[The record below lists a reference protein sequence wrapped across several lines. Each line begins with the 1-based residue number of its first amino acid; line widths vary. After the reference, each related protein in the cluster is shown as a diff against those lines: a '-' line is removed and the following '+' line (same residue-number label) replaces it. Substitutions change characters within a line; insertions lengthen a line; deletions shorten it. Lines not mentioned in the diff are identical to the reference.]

1 MYGAT
6 LRTAVEP
13 AAEAT
18 AKVSANAANDNEA
31 RTQLSKAATPVYVF
45 NFVLFPLEVT
55 DRATKRD
62 TEECHLAP
70 TQRECAR
77 GGNFSK
83 FESKPY
89 GPRQIVALRAWFI
102 PSYALWVVPHSDGA
116 PR

>member
-70 TQRECAR
+70 YTERVRPRRKFLKNLNR
-77 GGNFSK
+77 GRTC
-83 FESKPY
+83 
-89 GPRQIVALRAWFI
+89 PRQIVASGCGL
-102 PSYALWVVPHSDGA
+102 LWSGSGND
-116 PR
+116 